1 MKMIAFF
8 IKETE
13 MKTEKWINNN
23 TESLKGKR
31 VAMTGSTGGIGKELS
46 DYLANLGAEL
56 ILLDR
61 NEKRSLENKERLMMK
76 YPDASVS
83 CITLDLEDIEKVKSV
98 TEKLLDMDIDI
109 FVHNAGAYSIP
120 RKICT
125 SGYDNVFQINFVSPY
140 YMIRTLLPL
149 LSKKEGRVIVVGSIA
164 HNYSHID
171 ENDVDF
177 RKREASSKV
186 YGNAKRYLMYSLYE
200 LFENECH
207 AHLSV
212 THPGITFT
220 NITAHYPK
228 LIFAIIKH
236 PMKVIF
242 MKPGT
247 AALSILKGFFEDTD
261 YHEWI
266 GPRLFDVW
274 GLPKKKKLKTVS
286 EKESKKIAEIS
297 DNIYNSIK

>member
-61 NEKRSLENKERLMMK
+61 NEKRSLENKERLMEK

-83 CITLDLEDIEKVKSV
+83 CITLDLEDIENVKSV
-98 TEKLLDMDIDI
+98 TERLIELEIDI
-109 FVHNAGAYSIP
+109 FLHNAGAYSIP

-125 SGYDNVFQINFVSPY
+125 TGYDNVFQINFVSPY
-140 YMIRTLLPL
+140 YMIRTLMPL
-149 LSKKEGRVIVVGSIA
+149 LRERKGRAIAVGSIA
-164 HNYSHID
+164 HNYSKID
-171 ENDVDF
+171 EGDIDF
-177 RKREASSKV
+177 RKRSASSKV
-186 YGNAKRYLMYSLYE
+186 YGNAKRFLMCSLYE
-200 LFENECH
+200 LFENEED
-207 AHLSV
+207 ASLSIV
-212 THPGITFT
+212 HPGITFT

-236 PMKVIF
+236 PMKIIF
-242 MKPGT
+242 MKPGR
-247 AALSILKGFFEDTD
+247 AALSILKGFFEATS

>member
-46 DYLANLGAEL
+46 DYLAKLGAEL

-83 CITLDLEDIEKVKSV
+83 CITLDLEDIEKVKGV

-109 FVHNAGAYSIP
+109 FLHNAGAYSIP

-149 LSKKEGRVIVVGSIA
+149 LSRKEGRVIVVGSIA

-247 AALSILKGFFEDTD
+247 AALSILKGFFDNTG